1 MGKAIGLIRIIRP
14 INSLMMGFAVIVG
27 AFLAAQG
34 LISENDVANLVLGS
48 ITAITLT
55 GASMA
60 INDYYDRDIDAVN
73 EPNRPIPS
81 GLIKPWESI
90 VVAAALTMI
99 GLTSATLTNLLC
111 LLIASFSWIVSVT
124 YSTFGKR
131 TGLPGNL
138 LVSTCISLPFIYGGV
153 SLKGTIEPNT
163 ILFAAL
169 AFLANTGREITKGI
183 ADVEGDKIKGI
194 KTLAIH
200 YGPKKAAKSASI
212 FFMLAVL
219 LSPLPVILGL
229 TKLWFIPPVIAADIG
244 FVISSI
250 SLIRNHEKENA
261 KKVKDIT
268 LLWMMMG
275 LIAFIAGTI
284 K

>member
-131 TGLPGNL
+131 T
-138 LVSTCISLPFIYGGV
+138 
-153 SLKGTIEPNT
+153 
-163 ILFAAL
+163 
-169 AFLANTGREITKGI
+169 
-183 ADVEGDKIKGI
+183 
-194 KTLAIH
+194 
-200 YGPKKAAKSASI
+200 
-212 FFMLAVL
+212 
-219 LSPLPVILGL
+219 
-229 TKLWFIPPVIAADIG
+229 
-244 FVISSI
+244 
-250 SLIRNHEKENA
+250 
-261 KKVKDIT
+261 
-268 LLWMMMG
+268 
-275 LIAFIAGTI
+275 
-284 K
+284 